1 MIEFADCQDIRKMAV
16 IEEMDCPRCG
26 AKDGIEVFERDSLT
40 VGESI
45 CDQCGSTIPEG
56 VPLQL
61 YLEQIKQG
69 DKETGR

>member
-16 IEEMDCPRCG
+16 IEEMDWPRCG

-45 CDQCGSTIPEG
+45 CDQCGYPIPEG

>member
-45 CDQCGSTIPEG
+45 CDQCGYIIPEG

-61 YLEQIKQG
+61 YLEQLKQG